1 MGIDMKK
8 EIKISDLWK
17 RGPKEPKAEKPPKE
31 PKQAKEPK
39 PPKEKKERRLGRG
52 TKEKVAAIE
61 AKSGPP
67 VRDIPLMRAF
77 NLLPKEEVRAE
88 KESKQSAIPHVIV
101 ALAGVLVF
109 AALAAFYLSSSAGGD
124 QEVRGARRSPRRPR
138 EPAGAREAAA
148 GADRGGS
155 IDSERSARTAALST
169 ALADRLAWDR
179 VLRELALVLPADVTL
194 ATLDATAPSPGSA
207 GAATSGAVSSF
218 RVTGTSV
225 SQASV
230 ARLLS
235 RLQVI
240 PELQNVQLEFA
251 TASDDPAVPGVNFAI
266 TASVRQ
272 GAVVVK
278 KQIPI
283 WPVIGLAILMAGRGR
298 IHGRHPAEASGV
310 RAARRADR
318 RDADEGERRAA
329 RFPSSAAGDG
339 DQGRRRLRGL
349 EGDARHRRHAG
360 DHSRPELGRRGHGD
374 QVPLDPAERA
384 DAQDRRTARSDHP
397 HLRGQLLRP
406 HRFPLP
412 SAATSSRCATDTWPR
427 RAGSSPSTP

>member
-1 MGIDMKK
+1 MH
-8 EIKISDLWK
+8 
-17 RGPKEPKAEKPPKE
+17 
-31 PKQAKEPK
+31 
-39 PPKEKKERRLGRG
+39 
-52 TKEKVAAIE
+52 
-61 AKSGPP
+61 
-67 VRDIPLMRAF
+67 AF

-109 AALAAFYLSSSAGGD
+109 AALAAFYLSSSAAVTKKAGELDDLRGD
-124 QEVRGARRSPRRPR
+124 LASLQVPEKQPQA
-138 EPAGAREAAA
+138 PAETAN
-148 GADRGGS
+148 

-179 VLRELALVLPADVTL
+179 VLRELALVLPADVRL

-251 TASDDPAVPGVNFAI
+251 TASEDPAAPGVNFAI

-272 GAVVVK
+272 GA
-278 KQIPI
+278 
-283 WPVIGLAILMAGRGR
+283 
-298 IHGRHPAEASGV
+298 AS
-310 RAARRADR
+310 
-318 RDADEGERRAA
+318 
-329 RFPSSAAGDG
+329 
-339 DQGRRRLRGL
+339 
-349 EGDARHRRHAG
+349 
-360 DHSRPELGRRGHGD
+360 
-374 QVPLDPAERA
+374 
-384 DAQDRRTARSDHP
+384 
-397 HLRGQLLRP
+397 
-406 HRFPLP
+406 
-412 SAATSSRCATDTWPR
+412 
-427 RAGSSPSTP
+427 

>member
-8 EIKISDLWK
+8 EIKISDVWK
-17 RGPKEPKAEKPPKE
+17 RGPKEPKK
-31 PKQAKEPK
+31 AKEPK

-67 VRDIPLMRAF
+67 VRDIPLMHAF
-77 NLLPKEEVRAE
+77 NLLPKEEVRTE

-109 AALAAFYLSSSAGGD
+109 AALAAFYLSSSAAVTKKSGELD
-124 QEVRGARRSPRRPR
+124 DLRGELASLQVPEKQPQAPS
-138 EPAGAREAAA
+138 EGPN
-148 GADRGGS
+148 
-155 IDSERSARTAALST
+155 IDSERAARTAALST

-194 ATLDATAPSPGSA
+194 VTLDATAPSPGSA
-207 GAATSGAVSSF
+207 GAATSGGVSSF
-218 RVTGTSV
+218 RVTGTSA

-251 TASDDPAVPGVNFAI
+251 TASEDPAVPGVNFAI

-272 GAVVVK
+272 GAV
-278 KQIPI
+278 
-283 WPVIGLAILMAGRGR
+283 
-298 IHGRHPAEASGV
+298 S
-310 RAARRADR
+310 
-318 RDADEGERRAA
+318 
-329 RFPSSAAGDG
+329 
-339 DQGRRRLRGL
+339 
-349 EGDARHRRHAG
+349 
-360 DHSRPELGRRGHGD
+360 
-374 QVPLDPAERA
+374 
-384 DAQDRRTARSDHP
+384 
-397 HLRGQLLRP
+397 
-406 HRFPLP
+406 
-412 SAATSSRCATDTWPR
+412 
-427 RAGSSPSTP
+427 

>member
-39 PPKEKKERRLGRG
+39 PPREKKERRLGRG

-67 VRDIPLMRAF
+67 VRDIPLMHAF

-109 AALAAFYLSSSAGGD
+109 AALAAFYLSSSAAVAKKSGELDDLRGD
-124 QEVRGARRSPRRPR
+124 LASLQVPEKQPQVPSEGPN
-138 EPAGAREAAA
+138 
-148 GADRGGS
+148 

-218 RVTGTSV
+218 RVTGTSA

-251 TASDDPAVPGVNFAI
+251 TASEDPAVPGVNFAI

-272 GAVVVK
+272 GAV
-278 KQIPI
+278 
-283 WPVIGLAILMAGRGR
+283 
-298 IHGRHPAEASGV
+298 S
-310 RAARRADR
+310 
-318 RDADEGERRAA
+318 
-329 RFPSSAAGDG
+329 
-339 DQGRRRLRGL
+339 
-349 EGDARHRRHAG
+349 
-360 DHSRPELGRRGHGD
+360 
-374 QVPLDPAERA
+374 
-384 DAQDRRTARSDHP
+384 
-397 HLRGQLLRP
+397 
-406 HRFPLP
+406 
-412 SAATSSRCATDTWPR
+412 
-427 RAGSSPSTP
+427 

>member
-31 PKQAKEPK
+31 PKKAKEPK

-67 VRDIPLMRAF
+67 VRDIPLMHAF

-109 AALAAFYLSSSAGGD
+109 AALAAFYLSSSAAVTKKSGELDDLRGD
-124 QEVRGARRSPRRPR
+124 LASLQVPEKQPQAPTEGPN
-138 EPAGAREAAA
+138 
-148 GADRGGS
+148 

-251 TASDDPAVPGVNFAI
+251 TASEDPAVPGVNFAI

-272 GAVVVK
+272 GAV
-278 KQIPI
+278 
-283 WPVIGLAILMAGRGR
+283 
-298 IHGRHPAEASGV
+298 S
-310 RAARRADR
+310 
-318 RDADEGERRAA
+318 
-329 RFPSSAAGDG
+329 
-339 DQGRRRLRGL
+339 
-349 EGDARHRRHAG
+349 
-360 DHSRPELGRRGHGD
+360 
-374 QVPLDPAERA
+374 
-384 DAQDRRTARSDHP
+384 
-397 HLRGQLLRP
+397 
-406 HRFPLP
+406 
-412 SAATSSRCATDTWPR
+412 
-427 RAGSSPSTP
+427 

>member
-31 PKQAKEPK
+31 PKKAKEPK

-52 TKEKVAAIE
+52 KQKVAAIE

-67 VRDIPLMRAF
+67 VRDIPLMHAF

-88 KESKQSAIPHVIV
+88 KESKPSAIPHVIV

-109 AALAAFYLSSSAGGD
+109 AALAAFYLSSSGAVTKKAGELDDLRGD
-124 QEVRGARRSPRRPR
+124 LASLQVPEKQPQAPG
-138 EPAGAREAAA
+138 EEAN
-148 GADRGGS
+148 

-179 VLRELALVLPADVTL
+179 VLRELALVLPADVRL

-240 PELQNVQLEFA
+240 PELQSVQLEFA

-272 GAVVVK
+272 GV
-278 KQIPI
+278 
-283 WPVIGLAILMAGRGR
+283 
-298 IHGRHPAEASGV
+298 AS
-310 RAARRADR
+310 
-318 RDADEGERRAA
+318 
-329 RFPSSAAGDG
+329 
-339 DQGRRRLRGL
+339 
-349 EGDARHRRHAG
+349 
-360 DHSRPELGRRGHGD
+360 
-374 QVPLDPAERA
+374 
-384 DAQDRRTARSDHP
+384 
-397 HLRGQLLRP
+397 
-406 HRFPLP
+406 
-412 SAATSSRCATDTWPR
+412 
-427 RAGSSPSTP
+427 

>member
-8 EIKISDLWK
+8 EIKVSDLWK

-31 PKQAKEPK
+31 PKKAKEPK
-39 PPKEKKERRLGRG
+39 PPKEKKERRLGRR

-77 NLLPKEEVRAE
+77 NLLPKEEVRTE

-109 AALAAFYLSSSAGGD
+109 AALAAFYLSSSAAVTKKSGELD
-124 QEVRGARRSPRRPR
+124 DLRGQLASLQVPEKQPQAPS
-138 EPAGAREAAA
+138 EGPN
-148 GADRGGS
+148 
-155 IDSERSARTAALST
+155 IDSERAARTAALST

-194 ATLDATAPSPGSA
+194 VTLDATAPSPGSA
-207 GAATSGAVSSF
+207 GAATSGGVSSF
-218 RVTGTSV
+218 RVTGTSA

-251 TASDDPAVPGVNFAI
+251 TASEDPAVPGVNFAI

-272 GAVVVK
+272 GAV
-278 KQIPI
+278 
-283 WPVIGLAILMAGRGR
+283 
-298 IHGRHPAEASGV
+298 S
-310 RAARRADR
+310 
-318 RDADEGERRAA
+318 
-329 RFPSSAAGDG
+329 
-339 DQGRRRLRGL
+339 
-349 EGDARHRRHAG
+349 
-360 DHSRPELGRRGHGD
+360 
-374 QVPLDPAERA
+374 
-384 DAQDRRTARSDHP
+384 
-397 HLRGQLLRP
+397 
-406 HRFPLP
+406 
-412 SAATSSRCATDTWPR
+412 
-427 RAGSSPSTP
+427 

>member
-52 TKEKVAAIE
+52 TKEKVAAVE

-67 VRDIPLMRAF
+67 VRDIPLMHAF
-77 NLLPKEEVRAE
+77 NLLPKEEVRTE

-109 AALAAFYLSSSAGGD
+109 AALAAFYLSSSAAVTKKSGELDDLRGD
-124 QEVRGARRSPRRPR
+124 LASLQVPEKQPQAPTEGA
-138 EPAGAREAAA
+138 
-148 GADRGGS
+148 S

-169 ALADRLAWDR
+169 ALAGRLAWDR

-251 TASDDPAVPGVNFAI
+251 TASEDPAVPGVNFAI

-272 GAVVVK
+272 GAV
-278 KQIPI
+278 
-283 WPVIGLAILMAGRGR
+283 
-298 IHGRHPAEASGV
+298 S
-310 RAARRADR
+310 
-318 RDADEGERRAA
+318 
-329 RFPSSAAGDG
+329 
-339 DQGRRRLRGL
+339 
-349 EGDARHRRHAG
+349 
-360 DHSRPELGRRGHGD
+360 
-374 QVPLDPAERA
+374 
-384 DAQDRRTARSDHP
+384 
-397 HLRGQLLRP
+397 
-406 HRFPLP
+406 
-412 SAATSSRCATDTWPR
+412 
-427 RAGSSPSTP
+427 

>member
-8 EIKISDLWK
+8 EIKVSDLWK
-17 RGPKEPKAEKPPKE
+17 RGPKEPKEPKAEKPPKE
-31 PKQAKEPK
+31 KKVKEPK

-52 TKEKVAAIE
+52 KKENVAALE

-88 KESKQSAIPHVIV
+88 KESKQSAIPHVVV
-101 ALAGVLVF
+101 ALVGVLVF
-109 AALAAFYLSSSAGGD
+109 AALAAFYLSSSAAVTKKSGELDDLRGD
-124 QEVRGARRSPRRPR
+124 LASLQVPEKQPETPTQSAN
-138 EPAGAREAAA
+138 
-148 GADRGGS
+148 

-194 ATLDATAPSPGSA
+194 TTLDATAPSPGSA
-207 GAATSGAVSSF
+207 GAASAGAVSSF

-251 TASDDPAVPGVNFAI
+251 TASEDPSQPGVNFAI

-272 GAVVVK
+272 GT
-278 KQIPI
+278 
-283 WPVIGLAILMAGRGR
+283 
-298 IHGRHPAEASGV
+298 AS
-310 RAARRADR
+310 
-318 RDADEGERRAA
+318 
-329 RFPSSAAGDG
+329 
-339 DQGRRRLRGL
+339 
-349 EGDARHRRHAG
+349 
-360 DHSRPELGRRGHGD
+360 
-374 QVPLDPAERA
+374 
-384 DAQDRRTARSDHP
+384 
-397 HLRGQLLRP
+397 
-406 HRFPLP
+406 
-412 SAATSSRCATDTWPR
+412 
-427 RAGSSPSTP
+427 

>member
-31 PKQAKEPK
+31 PKRAKEPK

-77 NLLPKEEVRAE
+77 NLLPKEEVRTE

-109 AALAAFYLSSSAGGD
+109 AALAAFYLSSSAAVTKKSGELD
-124 QEVRGARRSPRRPR
+124 DLRGELASLQVPEKQPQAPS
-138 EPAGAREAAA
+138 EGPN
-148 GADRGGS
+148 
-155 IDSERSARTAALST
+155 IDSERAARTAALST

-194 ATLDATAPSPGSA
+194 VTLDATAPSPGSA
-207 GAATSGAVSSF
+207 GAATSGGVSSF
-218 RVTGTSV
+218 RVTGTSA

-251 TASDDPAVPGVNFAI
+251 TASEDPAVPGVNFAI

-272 GAVVVK
+272 GAV
-278 KQIPI
+278 
-283 WPVIGLAILMAGRGR
+283 
-298 IHGRHPAEASGV
+298 S
-310 RAARRADR
+310 
-318 RDADEGERRAA
+318 
-329 RFPSSAAGDG
+329 
-339 DQGRRRLRGL
+339 
-349 EGDARHRRHAG
+349 
-360 DHSRPELGRRGHGD
+360 
-374 QVPLDPAERA
+374 
-384 DAQDRRTARSDHP
+384 
-397 HLRGQLLRP
+397 
-406 HRFPLP
+406 
-412 SAATSSRCATDTWPR
+412 
-427 RAGSSPSTP
+427 

>member
-17 RGPKEPKAEKPPKE
+17 RGPKEPKAEKAPKE
-31 PKQAKEPK
+31 PKKAKEPK
-39 PPKEKKERRLGRG
+39 PPKEKKERRFGRG

-67 VRDIPLMRAF
+67 VRDIPLMHAF
-77 NLLPKEEVRAE
+77 NLLPKEEVRTE

-109 AALAAFYLSSSAGGD
+109 AALAAFYLSSSAAVTKKSGELD
-124 QEVRGARRSPRRPR
+124 DLRGELASLQVPEKQPQAPS
-138 EPAGAREAAA
+138 EGPN
-148 GADRGGS
+148 
-155 IDSERSARTAALST
+155 IDSERAARTAALST

-194 ATLDATAPSPGSA
+194 VTLDATAPSPGSA
-207 GAATSGAVSSF
+207 GAATSGGVSSF
-218 RVTGTSV
+218 RVTGTSA

-251 TASDDPAVPGVNFAI
+251 TASEDPAVPGVNFAI

-272 GAVVVK
+272 GA
-278 KQIPI
+278 
-283 WPVIGLAILMAGRGR
+283 
-298 IHGRHPAEASGV
+298 AS
-310 RAARRADR
+310 
-318 RDADEGERRAA
+318 
-329 RFPSSAAGDG
+329 
-339 DQGRRRLRGL
+339 
-349 EGDARHRRHAG
+349 
-360 DHSRPELGRRGHGD
+360 
-374 QVPLDPAERA
+374 
-384 DAQDRRTARSDHP
+384 
-397 HLRGQLLRP
+397 
-406 HRFPLP
+406 
-412 SAATSSRCATDTWPR
+412 
-427 RAGSSPSTP
+427 

>member
-31 PKQAKEPK
+31 PKRAKEPK

-67 VRDIPLMRAF
+67 VRDIPLMHAF

-109 AALAAFYLSSSAGGD
+109 AALAAFYLSSSAAVTKKSGELD
-124 QEVRGARRSPRRPR
+124 DLRGELASLQVPEKQPQAPS
-138 EPAGAREAAA
+138 EGPN
-148 GADRGGS
+148 
-155 IDSERSARTAALST
+155 IDSERAARTAALST

-194 ATLDATAPSPGSA
+194 VTLDATAPSPGSA
-207 GAATSGAVSSF
+207 GAATSGGVSSF
-218 RVTGTSV
+218 RVTGTSA

-240 PELQNVQLEFA
+240 PELQSVQLEFA
-251 TASDDPAVPGVNFAI
+251 TASEDPAVPGVNFAI

-272 GAVVVK
+272 GAV
-278 KQIPI
+278 
-283 WPVIGLAILMAGRGR
+283 
-298 IHGRHPAEASGV
+298 S
-310 RAARRADR
+310 
-318 RDADEGERRAA
+318 
-329 RFPSSAAGDG
+329 
-339 DQGRRRLRGL
+339 
-349 EGDARHRRHAG
+349 
-360 DHSRPELGRRGHGD
+360 
-374 QVPLDPAERA
+374 
-384 DAQDRRTARSDHP
+384 
-397 HLRGQLLRP
+397 
-406 HRFPLP
+406 
-412 SAATSSRCATDTWPR
+412 
-427 RAGSSPSTP
+427 

>member
-31 PKQAKEPK
+31 PKKAKEPK

-67 VRDIPLMRAF
+67 VRDIPLMHAF
-77 NLLPKEEVRAE
+77 NLLPKEEVRTE

-109 AALAAFYLSSSAGGD
+109 AALAAFYLSSSAAVTKKSGELD
-124 QEVRGARRSPRRPR
+124 DLRGELASLQVPEKQPQAPS
-138 EPAGAREAAA
+138 EGPN
-148 GADRGGS
+148 
-155 IDSERSARTAALST
+155 IDSERAARTAALST

-194 ATLDATAPSPGSA
+194 VTLDATAPSPGSA
-207 GAATSGAVSSF
+207 GAATSGGVSSF
-218 RVTGTSV
+218 RVTGTSA

-251 TASDDPAVPGVNFAI
+251 TASEDPAVPGVNFAI

-272 GAVVVK
+272 GAV
-278 KQIPI
+278 
-283 WPVIGLAILMAGRGR
+283 
-298 IHGRHPAEASGV
+298 S
-310 RAARRADR
+310 
-318 RDADEGERRAA
+318 
-329 RFPSSAAGDG
+329 
-339 DQGRRRLRGL
+339 
-349 EGDARHRRHAG
+349 
-360 DHSRPELGRRGHGD
+360 
-374 QVPLDPAERA
+374 
-384 DAQDRRTARSDHP
+384 
-397 HLRGQLLRP
+397 
-406 HRFPLP
+406 
-412 SAATSSRCATDTWPR
+412 
-427 RAGSSPSTP
+427 

>member
-31 PKQAKEPK
+31 PKKAKEPK

-52 TKEKVAAIE
+52 NKEKVAAIE

-109 AALAAFYLSSSAGGD
+109 AALAAFYLSSSAAVTKKAGELDDLRGD
-124 QEVRGARRSPRRPR
+124 LASLQVPEKQPQTPTETAN
-138 EPAGAREAAA
+138 
-148 GADRGGS
+148 

-179 VLRELALVLPADVTL
+179 VLRELALVLPADVRL
-194 ATLDATAPSPGSA
+194 VTLDATAPSPGSA

-251 TASDDPAVPGVNFAI
+251 TASEDPATPGVNFAI

-272 GAVVVK
+272 GA
-278 KQIPI
+278 
-283 WPVIGLAILMAGRGR
+283 
-298 IHGRHPAEASGV
+298 AS
-310 RAARRADR
+310 
-318 RDADEGERRAA
+318 
-329 RFPSSAAGDG
+329 
-339 DQGRRRLRGL
+339 
-349 EGDARHRRHAG
+349 
-360 DHSRPELGRRGHGD
+360 
-374 QVPLDPAERA
+374 
-384 DAQDRRTARSDHP
+384 
-397 HLRGQLLRP
+397 
-406 HRFPLP
+406 
-412 SAATSSRCATDTWPR
+412 
-427 RAGSSPSTP
+427 

>member
-31 PKQAKEPK
+31 PKKAKEPK

-52 TKEKVAAIE
+52 KQKVAAIE

-67 VRDIPLMRAF
+67 VRDIPLMHAF

-88 KESKQSAIPHVIV
+88 KESKPSAIPHVIV

-109 AALAAFYLSSSAGGD
+109 AALAAFYLSSSGAVTKKAGELDDLRGD
-124 QEVRGARRSPRRPR
+124 LASLQVPEKQPQAPG
-138 EPAGAREAAA
+138 EEAN
-148 GADRGGS
+148 

-179 VLRELALVLPADVTL
+179 VLRELALVLPADVRL

-240 PELQNVQLEFA
+240 PELQSVQLEFA
-251 TASDDPAVPGVNFAI
+251 TASDDPALPGVNFAI

-272 GAVVVK
+272 GV
-278 KQIPI
+278 
-283 WPVIGLAILMAGRGR
+283 
-298 IHGRHPAEASGV
+298 AS
-310 RAARRADR
+310 
-318 RDADEGERRAA
+318 
-329 RFPSSAAGDG
+329 
-339 DQGRRRLRGL
+339 
-349 EGDARHRRHAG
+349 
-360 DHSRPELGRRGHGD
+360 
-374 QVPLDPAERA
+374 
-384 DAQDRRTARSDHP
+384 
-397 HLRGQLLRP
+397 
-406 HRFPLP
+406 
-412 SAATSSRCATDTWPR
+412 
-427 RAGSSPSTP
+427 

>member
-31 PKQAKEPK
+31 PKRAKEPK
-39 PPKEKKERRLGRG
+39 PPREKKERRLGRG

-67 VRDIPLMRAF
+67 VRDIPLMHAF

-109 AALAAFYLSSSAGGD
+109 AALAAFYLSSSAAVTKKSGELDDLRGD
-124 QEVRGARRSPRRPR
+124 LASLQVPEKQPQVPSEGPN
-138 EPAGAREAAA
+138 
-148 GADRGGS
+148 

-218 RVTGTSV
+218 RVTGTSA

-251 TASDDPAVPGVNFAI
+251 TASEDPAVPGVNFAI

-272 GAVVVK
+272 GAV
-278 KQIPI
+278 
-283 WPVIGLAILMAGRGR
+283 
-298 IHGRHPAEASGV
+298 S
-310 RAARRADR
+310 
-318 RDADEGERRAA
+318 
-329 RFPSSAAGDG
+329 
-339 DQGRRRLRGL
+339 
-349 EGDARHRRHAG
+349 
-360 DHSRPELGRRGHGD
+360 
-374 QVPLDPAERA
+374 
-384 DAQDRRTARSDHP
+384 
-397 HLRGQLLRP
+397 
-406 HRFPLP
+406 
-412 SAATSSRCATDTWPR
+412 
-427 RAGSSPSTP
+427 

>member
-31 PKQAKEPK
+31 PKKAKEPK
-39 PPKEKKERRLGRG
+39 PPKEKKERRLGRR

-77 NLLPKEEVRAE
+77 NLLPKEEVRTE

-109 AALAAFYLSSSAGGD
+109 AALAAFYLSSSAAVTKKSGELD
-124 QEVRGARRSPRRPR
+124 DLRGELASLQVPEKQPQAPS
-138 EPAGAREAAA
+138 EGPN
-148 GADRGGS
+148 
-155 IDSERSARTAALST
+155 IDSERAARTAALST

-194 ATLDATAPSPGSA
+194 VTLDATAPSPGSA
-207 GAATSGAVSSF
+207 GAATSGGVSSF
-218 RVTGTSV
+218 RVTGTSA

-251 TASDDPAVPGVNFAI
+251 TASEDPAVPGVNFAI

-272 GAVVVK
+272 GAV
-278 KQIPI
+278 
-283 WPVIGLAILMAGRGR
+283 
-298 IHGRHPAEASGV
+298 S
-310 RAARRADR
+310 
-318 RDADEGERRAA
+318 
-329 RFPSSAAGDG
+329 
-339 DQGRRRLRGL
+339 
-349 EGDARHRRHAG
+349 
-360 DHSRPELGRRGHGD
+360 
-374 QVPLDPAERA
+374 
-384 DAQDRRTARSDHP
+384 
-397 HLRGQLLRP
+397 
-406 HRFPLP
+406 
-412 SAATSSRCATDTWPR
+412 
-427 RAGSSPSTP
+427 

>member
-31 PKQAKEPK
+31 KKAKEPK
-39 PPKEKKERRLGRG
+39 PPKEKKERRFGRG
-52 TKEKVAAIE
+52 QKDQVAAIE
-61 AKSGPP
+61 AKDGPA

-77 NLLPKEEVRAE
+77 NLLPKEEVKAE

-109 AALAAFYLSSSAGGD
+109 AALAAFYLSSSASVTKKTGELD
-124 QEVRGARRSPRRPR
+124 DLRGTLASLQVPEKQPQSP
-138 EPAGAREAAA
+138 GA
-148 GADRGGS
+148 GAD
-155 IDSERSARTAALST
+155 IDSERSSRTAALSA

-194 ATLDATAPSPGSA
+194 DSLDATAPSPGSA
-207 GAATSGAVSSF
+207 GAATSSAVSSF

-240 PELQNVQLEFA
+240 PELQSVQLEFA
-251 TASDDPAVPGVNFAI
+251 TASDDPSKPGVNFAI

-272 GAVVVK
+272 GA
-278 KQIPI
+278 
-283 WPVIGLAILMAGRGR
+283 
-298 IHGRHPAEASGV
+298 
-310 RAARRADR
+310 
-318 RDADEGERRAA
+318 
-329 RFPSSAAGDG
+329 
-339 DQGRRRLRGL
+339 
-349 EGDARHRRHAG
+349 
-360 DHSRPELGRRGHGD
+360 
-374 QVPLDPAERA
+374 
-384 DAQDRRTARSDHP
+384 
-397 HLRGQLLRP
+397 
-406 HRFPLP
+406 
-412 SAATSSRCATDTWPR
+412 AT
-427 RAGSSPSTP
+427 

>member
-31 PKQAKEPK
+31 PKKAKEPK
-39 PPKEKKERRLGRG
+39 PPKEKKERRLGRR

-77 NLLPKEEVRAE
+77 NFLLKEAAPTE

-109 AALAAFYLSSSAGGD
+109 AALAAFYLSSSAAVTKKSGELD
-124 QEVRGARRSPRRPR
+124 DLRGELASLQVPEKQPQAPS
-138 EPAGAREAAA
+138 EGPN
-148 GADRGGS
+148 
-155 IDSERSARTAALST
+155 IDSERAARTAALST

-194 ATLDATAPSPGSA
+194 VTLDATAPSPGSA
-207 GAATSGAVSSF
+207 GAATSGGVSSF
-218 RVTGTSV
+218 RVTGTSA

-251 TASDDPAVPGVNFAI
+251 TASEDPAVPGVNFAI

-272 GAVVVK
+272 GAV
-278 KQIPI
+278 
-283 WPVIGLAILMAGRGR
+283 
-298 IHGRHPAEASGV
+298 S
-310 RAARRADR
+310 
-318 RDADEGERRAA
+318 
-329 RFPSSAAGDG
+329 
-339 DQGRRRLRGL
+339 
-349 EGDARHRRHAG
+349 
-360 DHSRPELGRRGHGD
+360 
-374 QVPLDPAERA
+374 
-384 DAQDRRTARSDHP
+384 
-397 HLRGQLLRP
+397 
-406 HRFPLP
+406 
-412 SAATSSRCATDTWPR
+412 
-427 RAGSSPSTP
+427 

>member
-31 PKQAKEPK
+31 PKRAKEPK

-67 VRDIPLMRAF
+67 VRDIPLMHAF

-109 AALAAFYLSSSAGGD
+109 AALAAFYLSSSAAVTKKSGELD
-124 QEVRGARRSPRRPR
+124 DLRGELASLQVPEKQPQAPS
-138 EPAGAREAAA
+138 EGPN
-148 GADRGGS
+148 
-155 IDSERSARTAALST
+155 IDSERAARTAALST

-194 ATLDATAPSPGSA
+194 VTLDATAPSPGSA
-207 GAATSGAVSSF
+207 GAATSGGVSSF
-218 RVTGTSV
+218 RVTGTSA

-251 TASDDPAVPGVNFAI
+251 TASEDPAVPGVNFAI

-272 GAVVVK
+272 GAV
-278 KQIPI
+278 
-283 WPVIGLAILMAGRGR
+283 
-298 IHGRHPAEASGV
+298 S
-310 RAARRADR
+310 
-318 RDADEGERRAA
+318 
-329 RFPSSAAGDG
+329 
-339 DQGRRRLRGL
+339 
-349 EGDARHRRHAG
+349 
-360 DHSRPELGRRGHGD
+360 
-374 QVPLDPAERA
+374 
-384 DAQDRRTARSDHP
+384 
-397 HLRGQLLRP
+397 
-406 HRFPLP
+406 
-412 SAATSSRCATDTWPR
+412 
-427 RAGSSPSTP
+427 